1 MNRPRYTLS
10 RHTLLRAVA
19 AKYAGPLFAFFGM
32 PAEHLSNAQIATW
45 VALTWPDLHSTMK
58 RWLA

>member
-1 MNRPRYTLS
+1 
-10 RHTLLRAVA
+10 LRAVA